1 MWPTLLYAAL
11 AIAICGWIFT
21 SFRQRR
27 KVHALERSKEE
38 IQVEETLVFDFL
50 HGLGEAFRET
60 IKPHDLHRLIVEGAT
75 RILDA
80 HGGALYLTDRS
91 GNKLVPVFLSKGCPP
106 LVPVPGHILH
116 QAATTPA
123 ALEGFLRMHS
133 VPPSEGLI
141 GTETIKPH
149 DLHRLI
155 VEGAT
160 RILDAHGGALYL
172 TDRSGNKLVPV
183 FLSKG
188 CPPLVPVPGHI
199 LHQAATAPA
208 ALEGF
213 LRMHSVPPGEGL
225 IGTVWQTTQPVSLA
239 DVRDVPELARL
250 RETPLGTA
258 SLMAT
263 ALLYGKQNMGVLA
276 VGNGPMGAPFTP
288 SDFVVFK
295 SIAEQSAF
303 ALYNAIIYSEANEK
317 KRLDHDLEIARDI
330 QRILLPEK
338 SPAVPGFEIAGI
350 NIPARQVSG
359 DYFDYIRVDEH
370 RLGVAIADVSGKGV
384 PASLIMAICRS
395 VLRSQAPQ
403 NPSPAEVLKA
413 VNRQLYPDIKEDMF
427 ISMAYLVV
435 DHSVGSITLAR
446 AGHDAPLL
454 YRRAQQ
460 TVELI
465 KPPGMVVGIDSG
477 SVFDRITNDFA
488 IRLEQDDCLVLY
500 TDGVTEAL
508 DAEGFEFGID
518 RMIQS
523 VRASAAHGASAI
535 ITRLIDDVRNFVGA
549 HPQNDDITL
558 ITIRKHEKDQP

>member
-1 MWPTLLYAAL
+1 
-11 AIAICGWIFT
+11 
-21 SFRQRR
+21 
-27 KVHALERSKEE
+27 
-38 IQVEETLVFDFL
+38 
-50 HGLGEAFRET
+50 
-60 IKPHDLHRLIVEGAT
+60 
-75 RILDA
+75 
-80 HGGALYLTDRS
+80 HGGALYLADRT
-91 GNKLVPVFLSKGCPP
+91 GTKLAPAYISKGCPP
-106 LVPVPGHILH
+106 LVEVPPHIL
-116 QAATTPA
+116 QQSTVTPV
-123 ALEGFLRMHS
+123 ALESFLRLHS
-133 VPPSEGLI
+133 
-141 GTETIKPH
+141 
-149 DLHRLI
+149 I
-155 VEGAT
+155 VA
-160 RILDAHGGALYL
+160 
-172 TDRSGNKLVPV
+172 
-183 FLSKG
+183 
-188 CPPLVPVPGHI
+188 
-199 LHQAATAPA
+199 
-208 ALEGF
+208 
-213 LRMHSVPPGEGL
+213 GEGVL
-225 IGTVWQTTQPVSLA
+225 GRVWQTGQAVSLNELSEA
-239 DVRDVPELARL
+239 PELAKL
-250 RETPLGTA
+250 RDSPLAVA
-258 SLMAT
+258 SIMA
-263 ALLYGKQNMGVLA
+263 APLLYGRQNMGVLA
-276 VGNGPMGAPFTP
+276 LGNGRMGTPFSQ

-477 SVFDRITNDFA
+477 SAFDRITNDFA
-488 IRLEQDDCLVLY
+488 VPLEEDDCLVLY

-508 DAEGFEFGID
+508 DAEGFEFGAD

-523 VRASAAHGASAI
+523 VRASAAQGASAI